1 MNLVNHIHTS
11 SVGEVVGAVSYQ
23 HNCAPGLGLSVCGGG
38 CDKHQD
44 FSAVAI
50 ASWEAI
56 DWAAVVLTDCPVDVS
71 ANTNV

>member
-1 MNLVNHIHTS
+1 MKLLNRICTS

-23 HNCAPGLGLSVCGGG
+23 HNCALGVGLSVCGGG

-50 ASWEAI
+50 ASCEAI
-56 DWAAVVLTDCPVDVS
+56 DWAAVVLTDCSGDAS
-71 ANTNV
+71 ANMNS

>member
-1 MNLVNHIHTS
+1 MS

-23 HNCAPGLGLSVCGGG
+23 HNCALGVSLSVCGGD

-50 ASWEAI
+50 ASCEAMY
-56 DWAAVVLTDCPVDVS
+56 WAAVVLTDCLGDAR
-71 ANTNV
+71 ANKDL

>member
-1 MNLVNHIHTS
+1 MNLLNHICTS

-23 HNCAPGLGLSVCGGG
+23 HNCALGVGLRVCGGD

-50 ASWEAI
+50 ASWEAT
-56 DWAAVVLTDCPVDVS
+56 DCGVVLTDCLGDTS
-71 ANTNV
+71 ANMNF